1 MKKTKKKYI
10 KKKLKTK
17 RGGSEVYLYNSA
29 NPISILPTP
38 IKKEKIERF
47 KRDFL
52 EYNSNFTTNSNVNIG
67 EPPNPRL
74 ARQWDIISQRRRK
87 SKPIYPADYI
97 YIGLKINEMNENNE
111 INNIDNTIDNIT
123 FLSNTI
129 LNITSETRDL
139 LNNFINNKFQKRL
152 DLFNVRETEIN
163 NETHKLIYDN
173 IKSDFLKY
181 LFCRIPNDITMGAP
195 IFDLFSP
202 ENDWEYEY
210 KEVRLFGQVFVKPNH
225 NILNCFNYIIDIWDS
240 IKYKE
245 NYKTEILKIAKTN
258 LFRDYNYPFV
268 NNDNEIEEL
277 KYMNLL
283 ESIQNYKKFW
293 KKSIEEYSE
302 GSHINLK
309 FAKINVSTLSKCEK
323 IIKNRLLDEN
333 GKFIFS

>member
-1 MKKTKKKYI
+1 
-10 KKKLKTK
+10 
-17 RGGSEVYLYNSA
+17 
-29 NPISILPTP
+29 
-38 IKKEKIERF
+38 
-47 KRDFL
+47 
-52 EYNSNFTTNSNVNIG
+52 
-67 EPPNPRL
+67 
-74 ARQWDIISQRRRK
+74 
-87 SKPIYPADYI
+87 
-97 YIGLKINEMNENNE
+97 MNENNE
-111 INNIDNTIDNIT
+111 INNIDDTIDNIT

-139 LNNFINNKFQKRL
+139 LDKFIYNKFKKRL

-163 NETHKLIYDN
+163 NETHQLIYDN

-181 LFCRIPNDITMGAP
+181 LFCRIPKDITAGSA

-210 KEVRLFGQVFVKPNH
+210 KEITLAGRVYVKPNH

-268 NNDNEIEEL
+268 NNDNQIEEL

-283 ESIQNYKKFW
+283 ESIQNYKKNW
-293 KKSIEEYSE
+293 KKTIEEYSD
-302 GSHINLK
+302 GSPINLK
-309 FAKINVSTLSKCEK
+309 FAKIYVSTLSKCEK